1 MLLYAFGVRKRAK
14 IVKGL
19 ILVLKATH
27 FHLLWSYDQLIKMIA
42 PAQSEKSFFPLFLKF
57 IYFIYLFY
65 NFCFL
70 LLPPYLL
77 CSVDDSISFE
87 LNIFTFFFFLLK
99 CTKFVEF
106 ITLF

>member
-1 MLLYAFGVRKRAK
+1 
-14 IVKGL
+14 
-19 ILVLKATH
+19 
-27 FHLLWSYDQLIKMIA
+27 MIA

-77 CSVDDSISFE
+77 CSFNDSIYR
-87 LNIFTFFFFLLK
+87 LN
-99 CTKFVEF
+99 
-106 ITLF
+106 

>member
-1 MLLYAFGVRKRAK
+1 
-14 IVKGL
+14 
-19 ILVLKATH
+19 
-27 FHLLWSYDQLIKMIA
+27 MIA
-42 PAQSEKSFFPLFLKF
+42 PAQSEKSFFFYFLNLFIL
-57 IYFIYLFY
+57 FIYLFY

-77 CSVDDSISFE
+77 CSFNYSISFE